1 MKQLYNRESSQ
12 FFKSLFLPKF
22 YDLQNLDYVRPH
34 SSNSSVNTTYL

>member
-12 FFKSLFLPKF
+12 FFKSPFLPKF

-34 SSNSSVNTTYL
+34 SSNSSVNTTHL